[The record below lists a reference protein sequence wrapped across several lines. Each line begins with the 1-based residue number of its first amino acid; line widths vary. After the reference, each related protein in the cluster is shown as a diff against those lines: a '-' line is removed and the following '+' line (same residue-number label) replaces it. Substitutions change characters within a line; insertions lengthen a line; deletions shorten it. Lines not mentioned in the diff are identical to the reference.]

1 MKNVS
6 QQASFVY
13 VLSNHRYQYSV
24 EENYFTFLF
33 SYHNSGKQEARII
46 LNFKP
51 PSISQYFRRFFFVCF
66 FFNENWSA
74 KDNFNSKHWSFVNL
88 PLMRCI
94 TLLQIYLMKE
104 ADMDKNDSSQLHYKI
119 TSCFWKQILWFHWE
133 WSFGGVWNCLEG

>member
-51 PSISQYFRRFFFVCF
+51 PSISQYFRRVFFFFV
-66 FFNENWSA
+66 
-74 KDNFNSKHWSFVNL
+74 SF
-88 PLMRCI
+88 LMKTEVLRI
-94 TLLQIYLMKE
+94 TLIVSTEVLSTY
-104 ADMDKNDSSQLHYKI
+104 H
-119 TSCFWKQILWFHWE
+119 
-133 WSFGGVWNCLEG
+133 